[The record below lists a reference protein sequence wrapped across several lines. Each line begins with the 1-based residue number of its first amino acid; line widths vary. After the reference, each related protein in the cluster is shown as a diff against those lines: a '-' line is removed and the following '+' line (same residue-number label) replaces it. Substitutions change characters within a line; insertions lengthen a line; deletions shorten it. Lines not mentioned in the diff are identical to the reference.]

1 MKTNYAFISHSSLD
15 NAFAIKLVE
24 ELKKENEV
32 WIDLWNMD
40 IGDKL
45 PLKIERG
52 IDNAKEFVVI
62 LSKNSLKSRWVQYEF
77 NMALIKSIEDM
88 NYRVVVIRIDDCEV
102 PLRFKPFLY
111 IDSPGDEK
119 GAIDKMKKFLEKSY
133 SEKTDLLFRRRFVNR
148 NSEIGKIEEHINDPE
163 IRLICVIGFYG
174 IGKTTVVKEA
184 INRIWQS
191 PVISE
196 ISLSSAHIGSRMAL
210 DLCTAAGMQL
220 PPDGAKKEDLL
231 KHSFLSI
238 ESLLEKRTVV
248 MFNHLESL
256 LDDDGYPE
264 KDLDQ
269 ILTHISNI
277 PICSKLPIFL
287 LSRRFPKFKA
297 IDPKRV
303 GFLKV
308 DKMQTNYI
316 VSILENEVSRTLKK
330 EFTDRK
336 SIEQVAENLYGY
348 PLAGKLSA
356 PLLAKY
362 SPEYLLKNLKHIED
376 LRLDI
381 ADSILTNLHLKEDEV
396 RVLELLALFNGTITT
411 EILSKALSK
420 SPDDIIASIDI
431 LAGFNIIE
439 CDGIGIKIHPI
450 IQGYYWKYARQ
461 DPKFNEFANTLAIVA
476 KEKLLSCNP
485 RSSDYVFWLTNTC
498 RLLFICG
505 RMDESRKLRRDLIG
519 ELKAAAIDLYQKQEY
534 GLSLEY
540 CEEYLE
546 DDPGDFQINFHK
558 ARCLSRL
565 DRFDDALKILDS
577 LLAQKDSSLKR
588 MARILYGKGRTYFE
602 RYNTEK
608 NKLDLEEAKKLYISA
623 IEKNQELRSAY
634 QSLAEVLSRLDD
646 LPGAEAVLKKA
657 LDIAPNDAYALSLY
671 ADILWRK
678 GERPKAI
685 ETMKAALATQ
695 PENADFLFRIGR
707 LMKYNNQLKEAFE
720 FINKA
725 AENKPLYY
733 DARLSRADVALDIH
747 RPEIAKADIQYLK
760 DKLVGKKASIL
771 KNIEAGY
778 ELAMGRIKE
787 ADEIGKELIRK
798 SRDVQ
803 NLMLMAKV
811 EFEFYKSNKRD
822 GINTMAEM
830 HKTQAAKYAEEALSK
845 RPGDPYILSI
855 QAKIL
860 SA

>member
-1 MKTNYAFISHSSLD
+1 MKTSHVFISHSNLD
-15 NAFAIKLVE
+15 DAFAIKLAE
-24 ELKKENEV
+24 GLKKENEV

-45 PLKIERG
+45 PLKIENG
-52 IDNAKEFVVI
+52 IDSARGFIVI
-62 LSKNSLKSRWVQYEF
+62 LSKNSIRSRWVQYEF
-77 NMALIKSIEDM
+77 NMALIKYIEDM
-88 NYRVVVIRIDDCEV
+88 NYRVVVIRIDDCEI

-119 GAIDKMKKFLEKSY
+119 NAIDKMKKLLEKSY
-133 SEKTDLLFRRRFVNR
+133 SEKTELLFRRRFVNR
-148 NSEIGKIEEHINDPE
+148 ASEIGKIEDHINDPDV
-163 IRLICVIGFYG
+163 RLICVVGFYG

-184 INRIWQS
+184 INRLWQS
-191 PVISE
+191 PTISE
-196 ISLSSAHIGSRMAL
+196 ISLSSAHIGSRMSL
-210 DLCTAAGMQL
+210 DLCAAAGMPL

-231 KHSFLSI
+231 KQSLLSV
-238 ESLLEKRTVV
+238 ESILEKRTVII
-248 MFNHLESL
+248 FNHLESL
-256 LDDDGYPE
+256 LDDDGYPGN
-264 KDLDQ
+264 DLDE

-277 PICSKLPIFL
+277 PICSKFPIFL

-297 IDPKRV
+297 IDSKRV
-303 GFLKV
+303 GFLKI
-308 DKMQTNYI
+308 DKMSTNYI

-336 SIEQVAENLYGY
+336 LIKEVAENLYGY

-362 SPEYLLKNLKHIED
+362 SPEYLLKNLKHIEN

-381 ADSILTNLHLKEDEV
+381 ADSILTNLRLKDEEIQ
-396 RVLELLALFNGTITT
+396 VLELLALFNGAITT

-420 SPDDIIASIDI
+420 SSNDIIASIDI
-431 LAGFNIIE
+431 LAGFNIVE
-439 CDGIGIKIHPI
+439 CDGIGIKIHPL

-461 DPKFNEFANTLAIVA
+461 DPKFNDFSNALANVA
-476 KEKLLSCNP
+476 KEKLISCSA
-485 RSSDYVFWLTNTC
+485 RSNDYVFWLTNTC

-534 GLSLEY
+534 KLSLKY

-546 DDPGDFQINFHK
+546 DDPKDFQINFHK

-565 DRFDDALKILDS
+565 DYFDDALKIFDS
-577 LLAQKDSSLKR
+577 LLAQRSISLKKT
-588 MARILYGKGRTYFE
+588 ARILYGKGRTYFE
-602 RYNTEK
+602 RYNIEK
-608 NKLDLEEAKKLYISA
+608 NRFDLEEAKKLYIVA

-646 LPGAEAVLKKA
+646 LLGAEAILKKA

-678 GERPKAI
+678 GDRPKAI
-685 ETMKAALATQ
+685 ETMRAALATQ

-725 AENKPLYY
+725 VENNPLYY
-733 DARLSRADVALDIH
+733 DARLSRADVALDMH
-747 RPEIAKADIQYLK
+747 YPEIAKVDIQYLK
-760 DKLVGKKASIL
+760 DRLVGKKASIL

-787 ADEIGKELIRK
+787 ANEIGKELIRK
-798 SRDVQ
+798 NRDVQ
-803 NLMLMAKV
+803 NLMLMAKIDL
-811 EFEFYKSNKRD
+811 EFCKNSKQD
-822 GINTMAEM
+822 GINAMAEIY
-830 HKTQAAKYAEEALSK
+830 KTQASKYTEEALSM

-855 QAKIL
+855 QSKIL